1 MHPLNI
7 HQPSAELLAIDWQ
20 DGTRSTISGR
30 ELRRHCPCS
39 ECRSKAHQASASF
52 IPLTSTTAEQIAAL
66 DLIGSSALHVVW
78 ADGHMR
84 SIYRY
89 DFLRTI
95 APPRMPDGD
104 MPDGDMAEGAAE
116 A

>member
-1 MHPLNI
+1 MHPLKI
-7 HQPSAELLAIDWQ
+7 HQPDDQTLAIDWQ
-20 DGTRSTISGR
+20 DGTRSQISGR

-39 ECRSKAHQASASF
+39 ECRQRAHQASATF
-52 IPLTSTTAEQIAAL
+52 IPLVSSIAERIAKL

-78 ADGHMR
+78 GDGHMR

-95 APPRMPDGD
+95 APPRLPDGGVAD
-104 MPDGDMAEGAAE
+104 RPDDE
-116 A
+116 